1 MQWLHSC
8 KRPFNSAKKVMV
20 CPSLMVYM
28 FVHIVR
34 STRKDWFDF
43 GADLNPEGRICF
55 QGSFNICAYNSI
67 NSHQNLTKC
76 SWHKEEALRF
86 WW

>member
-20 CPSLMVYM
+20 WPSLLVYM
-28 FVHIVR
+28 FVHVVR

-43 GADLNPEGRICF
+43 GADLNPEGRTCF
-55 QGSFNICAYNSI
+55 HRAGKFSTFVLITQ
-67 NSHQNLTKC
+67 
-76 SWHKEEALRF
+76 
-86 WW
+86 